1 MDGQGSPSLKTR
13 KLGKRQTLIP
23 AAVVCLFVS
32 IISASHLNAQQ
43 SSLSNSDKYRPST
56 SLPSQEL
63 PLSPLRGDS
72 LQPPPDNSL
81 TAFPA
86 NRSAD
91 NPAEN
96 QTESSV
102 FDSANTTASS
112 SRPVRLKVTLGGE
125 KSVRWEGH
133 IRLQSSADGRWENLG
148 VLSIEPAAVGLIRL
162 APNSREITIR
172 HSESL
177 SYNSFHVN
185 CRADA
190 EAQLEIQLRS
200 PDNPQWSFYQTVPLA
215 QLIDAPW
222 SLPLANSGHGIWIE
236 RPSEDQIHIES
247 SLKRDILELGEG
259 QEIAVIPNRLR
270 IARGT
275 ALKYHARVIDITA
288 QNEQVWEAR
297 GDLESDQNG
306 DYKPLPIIQLAA
318 GANTGVYQF
327 QVDITLAR
335 TALTSLLPNSMA
347 GNPIVATR
355 QMQWVV
361 VPAIESGTLAPKST
375 ALPEPS
381 REPKDPQVA
390 VRLTIDH
397 SNLSV
402 SPFRSFELQRLPWL
416 PRLQSFQRTV
426 QPTFATRSS
435 ESLRGM
441 EIEGKDAWDLG
452 SEQWR
457 IIEFPTLEA
466 GWYWI
471 DVEIM
476 NADAAQLALDLV
488 QTDQWNRVPHWTTG
502 SVWNANTDPL
512 LSQVSGTGTIPDR
525 LRNWRTLHWVNPTA
539 SHPATLLCLTNRSQ
553 EAPVRIGSIVVSQVD
568 FDSAPD
574 MTALRGPSRGVG
586 YYMETPLLTS
596 IFSGR
601 KPSPTA
607 NSPPLND
614 WLSYHD
620 AAERLVQFLV
630 VKKYNTV
637 WLPVLKQGGPLFPL
651 DGVQTLPRF
660 ENSSFGTLAQP
671 HSRLDVVELLLRK
684 LDSQHLAMVPVLDL
698 SVRLP
703 KVGDATASEP
713 NPLDSNFQQEV
724 LEIIEQFAARYH
736 RHKSLRGIAIELGPD
751 CPLLFRSESDGLS
764 ATTVARFLSENSL
777 TWPAHELGRI
787 EDAAG
792 SVIEQWVLQNHTH
805 QWLLWRS
812 NELRKF
818 FTQTQAKLAALS
830 RPINHSR
837 LELHLVVTGLHRQP
851 ILRDSLYPS
860 LRGRPTWTEHW
871 LKLGLNLETFQ
882 SNEDGV
888 NLFVQQT
895 TKQNS
900 DIAIHRRA
908 NVTSHTTDFWQ
919 ALEKLSELSF
929 MTQQA
934 LRQTVVEAM
943 AETPSDHVGQAML
956 TFGVVSGPV
965 GCEAAWAEAMRRQD
979 ACNLANQTGGL
990 PRTEHLAEQ
999 AFALAFAQLNRQPF
1013 ATLYQ
1018 DSTSPVT
1025 IRQSQPQHGKSQI
1038 YVVNAAGWPVTC
1050 GLDVAGVNSDDS
1062 IAWTNVVTKQLIQ
1075 PTALANSDNRLQPA
1089 GFVRNPAASA
1099 RLTLTLSPY
1108 SLTVLEGPAIQVSQ
1122 VTINEA
1128 AADANPRLAALQAS
1142 LFRRLRQASTNA
1154 TPIQAIQNSGFEE
1167 ELTTTSANNASN
1179 WVHGQLKTGQSI
1191 ARDSS
1196 TFHNGAHSLRI
1207 QNSEGVVWL
1216 RSNSIAASTTGR
1228 LSVTAWVRNH
1238 PERPVDSLR
1247 LSIDGQ
1253 GSDGRKYYRFGEIP
1267 LLRTKDIP
1275 NNTQS
1280 QSSEWQPIA
1289 VHFDD
1294 LPEEGLANIRIGLD
1308 LMKPGDLWIDSV
1320 QCFDRWLDANDQNVL
1335 SNRLGLVAYSL
1346 ETKHNTWAALQTLD
1360 DYWLRF
1366 LLAYVPDPN
1375 ETAEVG
1381 RSQPG
1386 GLNAAPVR
1394 NARGRRFLPLR

>member
-1 MDGQGSPSLKTR
+1 MTP
-13 KLGKRQTLIP
+13 
-23 AAVVCLFVS
+23 
-32 IISASHLNAQQ
+32 N
-43 SSLSNSDKYRPST
+43 
-56 SLPSQEL
+56 
-63 PLSPLRGDS
+63 
-72 LQPPPDNSL
+72 
-81 TAFPA
+81 
-86 NRSAD
+86 
-91 NPAEN
+91 
-96 QTESSV
+96 
-102 FDSANTTASS
+102 
-112 SRPVRLKVTLGGE
+112 RLKV
-125 KSVRWEGH
+125 
-133 IRLQSSADGRWENLG
+133 
-148 VLSIEPAAVGLIRL
+148 
-162 APNSREITIR
+162 
-172 HSESL
+172 
-177 SYNSFHVN
+177 
-185 CRADA
+185 
-190 EAQLEIQLRS
+190 
-200 PDNPQWSFYQTVPLA
+200 
-215 QLIDAPW
+215 
-222 SLPLANSGHGIWIE
+222 
-236 RPSEDQIHIES
+236 
-247 SLKRDILELGEG
+247 
-259 QEIAVIPNRLR
+259 
-270 IARGT
+270 ARGT
-275 ALKYHARVIDITA
+275 ALTYHARVIDLTSQSQQI
-288 QNEQVWEAR
+288 WEEF
-297 GDLESDQNG
+297 GDLEPDQNG
-306 DYKPLPIIQLAA
+306 DFKPLPIFQVPAVSK
-318 GANTGVYQF
+318 TGVYQF
-327 QVDITLAR
+327 QVDIAAAR
-335 TALTSLLPNSMA
+335 TTLSSLLPNSMA
-347 GNPIVATR
+347 GNLIVATR

-361 VPAIESGTLAPKST
+361 VPPVGNGALENKPSGVTEPTSAPKN
-375 ALPEPS
+375 
-381 REPKDPQVA
+381 PKAAEQ
-390 VRLTIDH
+390 LTIHH
-397 SNLSV
+397 SDLSV
-402 SPFRSFELQRLPWL
+402 APFRSFDLQRLPWL
-416 PRLQSFQRTV
+416 PRLQPFQRTFE
-426 QPTFATRSS
+426 PTFSTRSS
-435 ESLRGM
+435 ESLRSM
-441 EIEGKDAWDLG
+441 EIDGKDAWELG

-457 IIEFPTLEA
+457 VIEFPALEA

-476 NADAAQLALDLV
+476 NADSAQLALDLV

-502 SVWNANTDPL
+502 SVWTANTDPL
-512 LSQVSGTGTIPDR
+512 LPQISSNGNLPLRQ
-525 LRNWRTLHWVNPTA
+525 RNWRTLHWVNPTE

-553 EAPVRIGSIVVSQVD
+553 SVPVRIGSIVVSQVD
-568 FDSAPD
+568 SSSATD
-574 MTALRGPSRGVG
+574 ATALGDSPRGVG

-630 VKKYNTV
+630 VKKYNTI

-684 LDSQHLAMVPVLDL
+684 LDSQQLAMVPVLDL

-703 KVGDATASEP
+703 KVGETTASKP
-713 NPLDSNFQQEV
+713 SPLDSTFQQEV

-736 RHKSLRGIAIELGPD
+736 RHQSLRGIAIELGPD

-777 TWPAHELGRI
+777 PWPSHELGRL
-787 EDAAG
+787 EDAPD
-792 SVIEQWVLQNHTH
+792 SVIEQWVLQNHAN
-805 QWLLWRS
+805 QWLRWRA

-818 FTQTQAKLAALS
+818 FTRVQSQFVALS
-830 RPINHSR
+830 RPMNQPG

-860 LRGRPTWTEHW
+860 LRGRPTWSDHW
-871 LKLGLNLETFQ
+871 LKLGLNLDTFQ

-888 NLFVQQT
+888 YLFVQQT

-900 DIAIHRRA
+900 DIALHRRA

-919 ALEKLSELSF
+919 TLEKTSELGV

-956 TFGVVSGPV
+956 TFGVVSGTV
-965 GCEAAWAEAMRRQD
+965 GSEAAWAEALRRQD
-979 ACNLANQTGGL
+979 VRNLANQTGGL
-990 PRTEHLAEQ
+990 PRTEHAAEQ
-999 AFALAFAQLNRQPF
+999 AFASAYAQLNRQTF

-1025 IRQSQPQHGKSQI
+1025 IRQAQPRQGKSQI

-1050 GLDVAGVNSDDS
+1050 GLDVAGENSEDS
-1062 IAWTNVVTKQLIQ
+1062 LAWTNVITKQLIQ
-1075 PTALANSDNRLQPA
+1075 PAGLPNTDNRLQPA
-1089 GFVRNPAASA
+1089 GFVRNAAPSV
-1099 RLTLTLSPY
+1099 RLTLTLEPY
-1108 SLTVLEGPAIQVSQ
+1108 SLTVLEGPAIQINQ

-1128 AADANPRLAALQAS
+1128 ADDANNRLASLQAS

-1154 TPIQAIQNSGFEE
+1154 APIQAVQNSGFEE
-1167 ELTTTSANNASN
+1167 ELTTSSANNSSN

-1191 ARDSS
+1191 TRDSS
-1196 TFHNGAHSLRI
+1196 IFHNGAHSLRI
-1207 QNSEGVVWL
+1207 QNAEGVVWL

-1238 PERPVDSLR
+1238 PERPVDSVR

-1267 LLRTKDIP
+1267 LLRPKDLP
-1275 NNTQS
+1275 NNSQS
-1280 QSSEWQPIA
+1280 QPSEWQPIA

-1294 LPEEGLANIRIGLD
+1294 LPEEGLGNIRIGLD

-1335 SNRLGLVAYSL
+1335 SNRLGLAAYSL
-1346 ETKHNTWAALQTLD
+1346 ETKRNTWAALQTLD

-1375 ETAEVG
+1375 ESAEVS
-1381 RSQPG
+1381 RTQPD